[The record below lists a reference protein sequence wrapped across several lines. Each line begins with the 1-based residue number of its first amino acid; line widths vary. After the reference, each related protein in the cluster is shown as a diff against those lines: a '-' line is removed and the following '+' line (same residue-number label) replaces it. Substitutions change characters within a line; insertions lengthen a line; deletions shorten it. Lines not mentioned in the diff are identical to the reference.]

1 MIFKPEVVARN
12 GTYGVR
18 KRTLRGYRFY
28 DGDLNLVK
36 DGQFHPIWSYSD
48 ACERMEKVLN
58 PPKWKPATP
67 PLVINGDDEDTVG
80 PALGLQNPSANG
92 ATSIVDWAN
101 GGISWTGSAAQN
113 AVAAWSAENQLQVTG
128 TSNNAVPG

>member
-18 KRTLRGYRFY
+18 KRTLLGYRFY

-67 PLVINGDDEDTVG
+67 PLVINGGEEDTAG
-80 PALGLQNPSANG
+80 PALGLQNPSVNG
-92 ATSIVDWAN
+92 AISITGWADGN
-101 GGISWTGSAAQN
+101 AIAWPVAATQN
-113 AVAAWSAENQLQVTG
+113 AAASAMPTG
-128 TSNNAVPG
+128 TPVYTFNPNS